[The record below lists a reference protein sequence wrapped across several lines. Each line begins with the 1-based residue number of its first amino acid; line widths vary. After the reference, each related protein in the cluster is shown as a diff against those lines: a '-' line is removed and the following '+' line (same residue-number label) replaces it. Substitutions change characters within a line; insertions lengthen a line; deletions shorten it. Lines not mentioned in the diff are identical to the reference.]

1 MDCREEPRLH
11 HRFGQLFHKQG
22 DAIGLGHNLL
32 EHRGGQALSPQHLP
46 HHLLRLGRG

>member
-1 MDCREEPRLH
+1 MDRREEPRLH

-32 EHRGGQALSPQHLP
+32 EHRGGQALPPSICPTISSA
-46 HHLLRLGRG
+46 